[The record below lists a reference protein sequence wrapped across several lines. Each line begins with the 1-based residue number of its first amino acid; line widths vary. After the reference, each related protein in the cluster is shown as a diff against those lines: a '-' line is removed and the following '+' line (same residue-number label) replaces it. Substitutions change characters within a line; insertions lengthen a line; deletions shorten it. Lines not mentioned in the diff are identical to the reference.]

1 MKKNVFFILF
11 SAFFCVFLSAQSAD
25 SITKVLDA
33 KTVTFNEA
41 AYFAVAYL
49 GLDEDMTSF
58 EDAPAILKASVPL
71 PKFKNFDGALR
82 FKEFAY
88 ICASVWN
95 IGNGLNY
102 RIFKSPRYA
111 LRDLKALRF
120 VPPFTDPDA
129 YVNGREMLY
138 IMTKCAQAAEGR
150 NTKEK
155 SEQNIKGRSK

>member
-1 MKKNVFFILF
+1 MKKNIFFILF
-11 SAFFCVFLSAQSAD
+11 LLSFCVFLSAQSAD
-25 SITKVLDA
+25 SVTKVLDA

-41 AYFAVAYL
+41 AYFAAAYL
-49 GLDEDMTSF
+49 GLDTDTVSF
-58 EDAPAILKASVPL
+58 EDAPAVLTAAVPL

-88 ICASVWN
+88 ICANVWN
-95 IGNGLNY
+95 IGNSLNY

-129 YVNGREMLY
+129 YVNGREMLH
-138 IMTKCAQAAEGR
+138 IMTKCAQAAERR
-150 NTKEK
+150 N
-155 SEQNIKGRSK
+155 NKGDSR